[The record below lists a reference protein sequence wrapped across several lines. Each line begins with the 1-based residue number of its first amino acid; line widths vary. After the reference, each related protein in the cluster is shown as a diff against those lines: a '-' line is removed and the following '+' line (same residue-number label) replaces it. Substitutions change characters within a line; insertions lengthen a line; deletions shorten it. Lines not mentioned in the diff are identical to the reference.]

1 MITKR
6 QSDNT
11 AWFQFR
17 KGTVTASKSHE
28 IKAKMEK
35 FVKVGIGYVN
45 MWNLCQKISGLTSI
59 NPNIPTLKYGRDMEQ
74 HSFNVFFELFKSS
87 HKKPRLSNCELF
99 LDGEQPFIGA
109 TPDGIAECACHGG
122 ACLEI
127 KCPFSISHKSPT
139 DPGVKLPFLKIINN
153 EQKLNQNHK
162 YYTQC
167 QQQMAITGTEKCC
180 FYVFTS
186 HGFYLEEILFD
197 EILFQFS
204 RKGRGDLPPLP
215 L

>member
-1 MITKR
+1 MSSTCWDEFYMQPYGSSFIFANIKVNFSVTSIKQIQMITKR

-74 HSFNVFFELFKSS
+74 HAFNVFFELFKSS
-87 HKKPRLSNCELF
+87 HKKPRLCNCGLF
-99 LDGEQPFIGA
+99 LDGEQPFIGVS
-109 TPDGIAECACHGG
+109 PDGILECACYGR
-122 ACLEI
+122 ACLET
-127 KCPFSISHKSPT
+127 KCLFFDQSQKSNRP
-139 DPGVKLPFLKIINN
+139 
-153 EQKLNQNHK
+153 
-162 YYTQC
+162 
-167 QQQMAITGTEKCC
+167 
-180 FYVFTS
+180 
-186 HGFYLEEILFD
+186 
-197 EILFQFS
+197 
-204 RKGRGDLPPLP
+204 
-215 L
+215 

>member
-1 MITKR
+1 MITKG

-17 KGTVTASKSHE
+17 KGTITASKLHE
-28 IKAKMEK
+28 IKTKMEK
-35 FVKVGIGYVN
+35 FVKGGSGYVN
-45 MWNLCQKISGLTSI
+45 MSSLCQKLSSLISI
-59 NPNIPTLKYGRDMEQ
+59 NPDIPALKYGRDMEQ
-74 HSFNVFFELFKSS
+74 HASNAFFEIFKCS
-87 HKKPRLSNCELF
+87 HKKPRLCNCGLF
-99 LDGEQPFIGA
+99 LDGEQIFIGA
-109 TPDGIAECACHGG
+109 SPDGIAECACNGG

-167 QQQMAITGTEKCC
+167 QQQMAITGTEKCY

-186 HGFYLEEILFD
+186 HGFYLEEILSD